1 MVRLHQMS
9 PDNGAKSK
17 RKRVGRGNGS
27 GKGTYSGRGL
37 KGQKQRESIRPL
49 FEGGQVPLIKK
60 LPHMRGFNNIFKIF
74 YTPINLDILN
84 SFDDGSKVNVES
96 LIEKKILRKKDSLIK
111 ILGRGNLTKGLEV
124 SAHSFSK
131 TAVKKIEKAGGK
143 INTLSK

>member
-1 MVRLHQMS
+1 MVKLHQIS

-17 RKRVGRGNGS
+17 RKRIGRGNGS

-37 KGQKQRESIRPL
+37 KGQKQHGSVRPL

-60 LPHMRGFNNIFKIF
+60 LPHMRGFTNIFKIF

-84 SFDDGSKVNVES
+84 SFDNGSKVNVES
-96 LIEKKILRKKDSLIK
+96 LIEKKILRRKDSLIK
-111 ILGRGNLTKGLEV
+111 ILGRGNLTKDLEV

-131 TAVKKIEKAGGK
+131 TAVEKIEKAGGK
-143 INTLSK
+143 VNTLSK

>member
-1 MVRLHQMS
+1 MVRLHQIS

-17 RKRVGRGNGS
+17 RKRIGRGNGS

-60 LPHMRGFNNIFKIF
+60 LPHMRGFTNIFKIF

-84 SFDDGSKVNVES
+84 SFDNGSKVNVES
-96 LIEKKILRKKDSLIK
+96 LIEKKILRRKDSLIK
-111 ILGRGNLTKGLEV
+111 ILGRGNLTKDLEV

-143 INTLSK
+143 VNTLSK

>member
-124 SAHSFSK
+124 TAHSFSK
-131 TAVKKIEKAGGK
+131 TSVKKIEKAGGK

>member
-1 MVRLHQMS
+1 MVKLHQIS

-17 RKRVGRGNGS
+17 RKRIGRGNGS

-37 KGQKQRESIRPL
+37 KGQKQHGSVRPL

-60 LPHMRGFNNIFKIF
+60 LPHMRGFTNIFKIF

-84 SFDDGSKVNVES
+84 SFDNGSKVNVES
-96 LIEKKILRKKDSLIK
+96 LIEKKILRRKDSLIK
-111 ILGRGNLTKGLEV
+111 ILGRGNLTKDLEV

-143 INTLSK
+143 VNTLSK

>member
-1 MVRLHQMS
+1 MNLGTLKPAKGSVR
-9 PDNGAKSK
+9 NTK
-17 RKRVGRGNGS
+17 RLGRGNAS